1 VPPSARRGPTVAVN
15 DRRWKESVL
24 SPVLCSKAQTLASG
38 LAEKEKDMRRV
49 KRKSRILR
57 RLVLGL
63 AVAAIVAPAAQ
74 ARPDEGTATQG
85 KAKDPGVVIRGDDK
99 KIVTLD
105 DGSGALINGD
115 DKEIVPWAGDSTVL
129 IHGDDKVFAPPSG
142 YYSLADY
149 YRRAY
154 PQDHGDPTAVLA
166 GNDKAIVPAPS
177 TFDWGDALVG
187 AGAAFGLM
195 LLLGGAAL
203 ATRHVRPTAA

>member
-1 VPPSARRGPTVAVN
+1 
-15 DRRWKESVL
+15 
-24 SPVLCSKAQTLASG
+24 
-38 LAEKEKDMRRV
+38 MRS
-49 KRKSRILR
+49 KSRILR

-74 ARPDEGTATQG
+74 ASPDEWTAMQG
-85 KAKDPGVVIRGDDK
+85 KAKDTVAVIRGDDK

-115 DKEIVPWAGDSTVL
+115 DKMIVPTGGVTATLIHDDKVIVPWAGDSTVL

-142 YYSLADY
+142 DYALANS
-149 YRRAY
+149 YRRAL
-154 PQDHGDPTAVLA
+154 PQDYGTRAV
-166 GNDKAIVPAPS
+166 APVEAVRGPS
-177 TFDWGDALVG
+177 SFDWGDALLG

-203 ATRHVRPTAA
+203 GTRHVRPTAA

>member
-1 VPPSARRGPTVAVN
+1 
-15 DRRWKESVL
+15 
-24 SPVLCSKAQTLASG
+24 
-38 LAEKEKDMRRV
+38 MRRV
-49 KRKSRILR
+49 RRKSGILR

-85 KAKDPGVVIRGDDK
+85 KAKDQVAVIRGDDK

-115 DKEIVPWAGDSTVL
+115 DKVIVPWAGDSTVL
-129 IHGDDKVFAPPSG
+129 IHGDDKVFAPQSG
-142 YYSLADY
+142 DYALADY
-149 YRRAY
+149 YRRALPRDY
-154 PQDHGDPTAVLA
+154 GDPTAVLV
-166 GNDKAIVPAPS
+166 GDDKVIVPAPSPLGGLSSPS

-203 ATRHVRPTAA
+203 GTRHVRPTAA

>member
-1 VPPSARRGPTVAVN
+1 
-15 DRRWKESVL
+15 
-24 SPVLCSKAQTLASG
+24 
-38 LAEKEKDMRRV
+38 MRRV
-49 KRKSRILR
+49 RRNSRILR

-74 ARPDEGTATQG
+74 ARPDEGTVTQG
-85 KAKDPGVVIRGDDK
+85 KANDPGAVIRGDDK
-99 KIVTLD
+99 KIVSLD

-115 DKEIVPWAGDSTVL
+115 DKVIVPWTGE
-129 IHGDDKVFAPPSG
+129 
-142 YYSLADY
+142 YYAFADY
-149 YRRAY
+149 YRQAY
-154 PQDHGDPTAVLA
+154 AQDVLAGKVLA

-203 ATRHVRPTAA
+203 GTRHVRPTTA

>member
-1 VPPSARRGPTVAVN
+1 
-15 DRRWKESVL
+15 
-24 SPVLCSKAQTLASG
+24 
-38 LAEKEKDMRRV
+38 MR
-49 KRKSRILR
+49 KKSRILR

-85 KAKDPGVVIRGDDK
+85 KAKDPVAVIRGDDK

-115 DKEIVPWAGDSTVL
+115 DKVILPTGGVTATLIHDDKVIVPTGGVTATLIHDDKVIVPWAGDSTVL
-129 IHGDDKVFAPPSG
+129 IHGDDKVFAPTSG
-142 YYSLADY
+142 DYALADS
-149 YRRAY
+149 YRRAL
-154 PQDHGDPTAVLA
+154 PQDYGTRAV
-166 GNDKAIVPAPS
+166 VPVEAVRGPS
-177 TFDWGDALVG
+177 SFDWGDALLG

-203 ATRHVRPTAA
+203 GTRHVRPTAA